1 MADKKELNAEVLTNE
16 TTALS
21 TGVQGLVGFT
31 KTKTGLTKVLADE
44 NAKRLL
50 MTTVT
55 TFINVDMRF
64 TTGMKAIGEICVNIL
79 DKEEDLQRKV
89 IHALCEAQGITPIE
103 ETGRKGLAMALF
115 AKFPDMQQQVKGGKD
130 TKGALRLSSYM
141 AAFKADK
148 GTDTGGRAMGTPNA
162 NKPRSA
168 SDLFQKL
175 YLACT
180 AKEQSILVRVAG
192 RAGIEYEDWLPEED
206 GEASE

>member
-1 MADKKELNAEVLTNE
+1 MADKKELNVEVLTNE

-21 TGVQGLVGFT
+21 TGVQGLVGYT
-31 KTKTGLTKVLADE
+31 KTKTGLSKVLADE

-50 MTTVT
+50 TTTVT

-79 DKEEDLQRKV
+79 DKDEDLQRKV
-89 IHALCEAQGITPIE
+89 IHALCDAQGIAPIE

-115 AKFPDMQQQVKGGKD
+115 AKFPEMQQQVKGGKD

-141 AAFKADK
+141 AAFKAEK
-148 GTDTGGRAMGTPNA
+148 PSNRSNSGGGSNA

-168 SDLFQKL
+168 ADLFQKL

-180 AKEQSILVRVAG
+180 AKEQSMLTRIAG
-192 RAGIEYEDWLPEED
+192 RAGIEFEDWLPEDE